1 MKFRIQ
7 LICVSE
13 DGAEQQ
19 LPHRQKDGA
28 SERSAVPS
36 FRDLSRPVTELLGF
50 DSIVRG
56 RSEPRLRTSFGS

>member
-36 FRDLSRPVTELLGF
+36 FRDLSRPVTELLGLTQ
-50 DSIVRG
+50 S
-56 RSEPRLRTSFGS
+56 